1 MSELLLLIK
10 SILYQPMIGMDFTK
24 YEPGIFPSFLIA
36 RLSVSGAQT
45 CDFVLVD
52 RPLICWYL

>member
-36 RLSVSGAQT
+36 RLERFGCTNLRGVAIS
-45 CDFVLVD
+45 CL
-52 RPLICWYL
+52 